1 MFDWILDYY
10 NWRVALQYVPEFT
23 RGMTATM
30 WISLIS
36 LVLSL
41 VVGTVAA
48 IMRMSAN
55 PLLWRISAGYV
66 QAIRSTPLLIQIY
79 VIYFSLPALPILD
92 RRLDEIEGGIIA
104 LGLNA
109 GAYMSEIIR
118 AGIESISKGQVE
130 GAKSVGMT
138 YLQRMRH
145 VVLPQAFANVLPP
158 LLGQTAV
165 LIKDS
170 SLVSFIGVFEL
181 FGAGLTV
188 LSERLMPNEA
198 FLTVAFLYL
207 VIYGIMLFFSNYA
220 QRKLGGG
227 ASMIEVIKLTMPF
240 LLEGLWMTFKI
251 SLITIFC
258 GSLLGFVVGML
269 RTVGG
274 WPISMTLG
282 IYIHALRGTPF
293 LIHLYL
299 IYFVLPMTGIL
310 WLQLE
315 AFPAAVIALSLYT
328 STYVAE
334 IVRGA
339 VQAVPRGQSE
349 AARSTGMTAWQSMR
363 HVVLPQAV
371 KMMIP
376 PMGGIYVII
385 IKGTSI
391 VSVIGIA
398 ELVRAGEHATQR
410 HPRELMLI
418 YGMTALMYFA
428 YCYPVLRIARWA
440 ETKFGT
446 VRLPS

>member
-1 MFDWILDYY
+1 M
-10 NWRVALQYVPEFT
+10 
-23 RGMTATM
+23 M
-30 WISLIS
+30 
-36 LVLSL
+36 
-41 VVGTVAA
+41 
-48 IMRMSAN
+48 
-55 PLLWRISAGYV
+55 
-66 QAIRSTPLLIQIY
+66 
-79 VIYFSLPALPILD
+79 
-92 RRLDEIEGGIIA
+92 
-104 LGLNA
+104 
-109 GAYMSEIIR
+109 
-118 AGIESISKGQVE
+118 
-130 GAKSVGMT
+130 
-138 YLQRMRH
+138 
-145 VVLPQAFANVLPP
+145 
-158 LLGQTAV
+158 
-165 LIKDS
+165 
-170 SLVSFIGVFEL
+170 
-181 FGAGLTV
+181 
-188 LSERLMPNEA
+188 
-198 FLTVAFLYL
+198 
-207 VIYGIMLFFSNYA
+207 
-220 QRKLGGG
+220 
-227 ASMIEVIKLTMPF
+227 EVIKLTMPF

-251 SLITIFC
+251 SLITILC
-258 GSLLGFVVGML
+258 GSLLGFIVGML

-274 WPISMTLG
+274 WLVSFTLG

-299 IYFVLPMTGIL
+299 IYFVLPSTGIS

-334 IVRGA
+334 IVRA
-339 VQAVPRGQSE
+339 AIEAVPKGQSE
-349 AARSTGMTAWQSMR
+349 AARSTGMTALQNMR
-363 HVVLPQAV
+363 YVVLPQAL